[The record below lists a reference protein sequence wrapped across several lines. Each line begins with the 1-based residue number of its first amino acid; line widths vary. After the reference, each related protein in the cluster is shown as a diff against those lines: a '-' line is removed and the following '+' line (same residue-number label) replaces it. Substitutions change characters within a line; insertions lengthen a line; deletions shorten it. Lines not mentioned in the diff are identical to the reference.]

1 MRQEQNY
8 CIRYSTAFKQKIVS
22 EIEAGEITIAQAQ
35 KIYGINGKTTI
46 QAWIK
51 RLGKNHLLCRVVRI
65 EMKDEQDRIKRLQ
78 KHIQKLESALA
89 NAHIKNA
96 ALESLIECAE
106 EYYRAG
112 FKKNFGG
119 KQLQEDKE
127 GQKA

>member
-1 MRQEQNY
+1 MRQEPNC

-22 EIEAGEITIAQAQ
+22 QIEAGEITIAQAQ

-51 RLGKNHLLCRVVRI
+51 RLGKSHLLCRIVRI
-65 EMKDEQDRIKRLQ
+65 EMKDEEDRIKKLQ

-89 NAHIKNA
+89 NAHMKNV
-96 ALESLIECAE
+96 ALESLIQCAQ
-106 EYYRAG
+106 EYYRAD

-119 KQLQEDKE
+119 KQSQEDKE
-127 GQKA
+127 SQET